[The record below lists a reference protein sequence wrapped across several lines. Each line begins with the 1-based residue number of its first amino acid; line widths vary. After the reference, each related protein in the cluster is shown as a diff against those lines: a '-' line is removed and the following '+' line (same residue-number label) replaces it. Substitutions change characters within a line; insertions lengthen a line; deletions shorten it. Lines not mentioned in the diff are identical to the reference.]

1 MWKPHCERV
10 TLLGA
15 LLGGVALLLPFIEFK
30 PNRVAEGEAVGLWST
45 GLTWEPWLL
54 AAIVLTALLLGVS
67 GEGPRVRA
75 GKVAVGIALFAAA
88 LLAALRAGL
97 LLVTDQTPFGRVGP
111 VSGFWVL
118 VLATFLIVEG
128 SLRTARYSPLL
139 KGAIGALPPTIVIL
153 ALASGGLDTFAMVQ
167 EYVTRADRFSQ
178 ELVTHLRLAGG
189 AVLAAVTAGVPLG
202 LLAWK
207 RRAFDRPVFAAVNT
221 IQTIPSLALFGL
233 MIAPLALLS
242 RQFPLLRAMGVRGI
256 GTAPALIALTL
267 YALLPIVRNT
277 YTSLSVIPDAVIE
290 AGSGMG
296 MNRFQLLRLVEAPL
310 SIPIIL
316 SGIRTS
322 VVQAIGNTTVAAL
335 IGAGGLGVF
344 VFQGLG
350 QAAPD
355 LIVMGVI
362 PIIVLAVLVDR
373 GMAVLIVLVTPAGL
387 RKEPP

>member
-1 MWKPHCERV
+1 M
-10 TLLGA
+10 
-15 LLGGVALLLPFIEFK
+15 GGVALLLPFIEFK
-30 PNRVAEGEAVGLWST
+30 PNRVAEGEAFHLWSI

-54 AAIVLTALLLGVS
+54 AAIVLTALLLGLS

-75 GKVAVGIALFAAA
+75 GKVAVGIALFAAT
-88 LLAALRAGL
+88 LPAALRAGL
-97 LLVTDQTPFGRVGP
+97 ILVTDQTPFGRVGP

-139 KGAIGALPPTIVIL
+139 KGAIRALPPTIVIL
-153 ALASGGLDTFAMVQ
+153 ALATGGLDSFAMVQ
-167 EYVTRADRFSQ
+167 EYVNRADRFSQ
-178 ELVTHLRLAGG
+178 ELVTHLRLAAG

-207 RRAFDRPVFAAVNT
+207 RRAFERPVFAAVNT
-221 IQTIPSLALFGL
+221 IQTVPSLALFGL

-242 RQFPLLRAMGVRGI
+242 RQFPLLRAMGVQGI

-296 MNRFQLLRLVEAPL
+296 MNRYQLLRLVEAPL

-373 GMAVLIVLVTPAGL
+373 GLAVLIALVTPAGL
-387 RKEPP
+387 RKDPP